1 MSTQIRKDVIAVE
14 LINLDELNQLM
25 SKPVEVSIQDEEGE
39 ICAPFIRK
47 EIMKLE
53 HCPDNTH
60 LRIYF
65 DQHNFFAIPLS
76 SKVQYEGDDW
86 TATDIYSKLK
96 YVIRR
101 VRES

>member
-1 MSTQIRKDVIAVE
+1 MFTQIRKDVIAVE
-14 LINLDELNQLM
+14 LINMNDLNQLM
-25 SKPVEVSIQDEEGE
+25 SKPVEVSIQDEEGGDR
-39 ICAPFIRK
+39 APFIRK
-47 EIMKLE
+47 QITKIE

-65 DQHNFFAIPLS
+65 DQQKFFAIPLI

-86 TATDIYSKLK
+86 TATDMFSKLK